1 VYSGVPS
8 PYARIGWMSTF
19 AGLGSIPNH
28 HPGALPPGR
37 VFGYAGTVHVMLT
50 DSTRL
55 PLPSAFA

>member
-1 VYSGVPS
+1 
-8 PYARIGWMSTF
+8 MSTS

-37 VFGYAGTVHVMLT
+37 VFGYAGTVHVMFTL
-50 DSTRL
+50 STRL